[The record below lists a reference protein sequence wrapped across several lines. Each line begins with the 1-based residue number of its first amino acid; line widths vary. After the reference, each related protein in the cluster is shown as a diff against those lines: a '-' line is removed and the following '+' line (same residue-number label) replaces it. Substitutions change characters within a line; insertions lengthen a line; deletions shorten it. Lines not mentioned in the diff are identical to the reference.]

1 MTRVGRLPGVA
12 WFPVAAAVLLV
23 AASAAPASA
32 QGRAAASPRLEIGG
46 GGGVAGAVTLDD
58 RDANLLGND
67 AAGTPF
73 RLFATA
79 SELRPA
85 AAGEVHV
92 GYRVTRRLTAE
103 GRLTFSRP
111 SLQVSIS
118 SDAENAAPIDV
129 TSRVTEYV
137 VEGGALWRLSSDTRR
152 WIPFVSGGAG
162 LARHVHE
169 GRVLVENGVSGYAGG
184 GVVRMLGSARTPAVR
199 RAGLRFDVRLQLL
212 QGGIA
217 EGAGVSP
224 RVVATAGAFLAF

>member
-1 MTRVGRLPGVA
+1 VTRAGRLPGVA
-12 WFPVAAAVLLV
+12 WFLAAAAAILV

-58 RDANLLGND
+58 RDANLLGNN
-67 AAGTPF
+67 AAGSPF

-92 GYRVTRRLTAE
+92 GYRVTPRLTAE

-111 SLQVSIS
+111 SLRVSLSSDVENAAS
-118 SDAENAAPIDV
+118 SDA
-129 TSRVTEYV
+129 TSHLTEYV
-137 VEGGALWRLSSDTRR
+137 VEGGARWRLSSDTRR

-162 LARHVHE
+162 VARHVHE
-169 GRVLVENGVSGYAGG
+169 ERVLVENGVSGYAGG
-184 GVVRMLGSARTPAVR
+184 GLLRMLGSARTPAAR

-212 QGGIA
+212 QGGIV

-224 RVVATAGAFLAF
+224 RIVATAGAFLAF